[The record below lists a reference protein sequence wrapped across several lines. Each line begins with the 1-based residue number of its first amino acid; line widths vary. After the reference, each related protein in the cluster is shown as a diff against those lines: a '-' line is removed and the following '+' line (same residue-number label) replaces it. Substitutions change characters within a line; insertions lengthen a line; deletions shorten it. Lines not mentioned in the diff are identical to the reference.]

1 MALSWA
7 SDTKPPVLATTTPQ
21 LIKQRLEQ
29 IEAGCGQVVTAACF
43 SYIALSRFGLTRQEL
58 LDVLSLDNGAIKA
71 YGTANMP
78 EGISRFPFVRLAL
91 WQHMAGSLIEMVET
105 DGGCLL
111 CIASTAVLDAVQA
124 RYLAVA
130 KAAAART
137 LCDYWSGRWA
147 GTPKQLGQG
156 VATNRLV
163 PEQVTTRRFSICSGF
178 EIIRA
183 CVCVCVD
190 AMGSF
195 LHQEKKSPS
204 ELCVPGHLF
213 LHVGSAPL
221 HALALMGDDQP
232 LLFDGPVPREN
243 VRALYELPHALV
255 AGGDVEGLDHH
266 VCFDFA
272 FLQRFLQRAPVPE
285 AIALIMQANE
295 FVLGHKAAR
304 GVVFVLMVVVPF
316 CSVFGDEHAHTNKHA
331 QTLFLSFSLSLSLFL
346 SLSVYGIAIVLP
358 RLFYCSYPPATWM
371 CLVFASFNLQQ
382 STSQSQLTVGG
393 RRSSYEW
400 SVPARRQPQAQVAPH
415 LVTTPPPLKQTKRQ
429 YISPQQGGRYGV
441 SPSASRPESH
451 MGAHTQ
457 SKYLVP
463 EVLSTVASRAASP
476 TSTSRAVSR
485 MGTVGRSP
493 SQTQSA
499 YRHPSVGSSAVTR
512 GPYKSHPQDPLMAK
526 KSFVSDLSNIGRKPG
541 RSPFRR

>member
-1 MALSWA
+1 MLARAKPFGVSSATDPTFLSFSFSSLPSSSLLIPSFPVMLSLPHFLFLFCPPSRFACQAVSNALNKCTQPLYARIIADMALSWA

-346 SLSVYGIAIVLP
+346 SFSLVWFVRTAWRPTALGI
-358 RLFYCSYPPATWM
+358 M
-371 CLVFASFNLQQ
+371 Q
-382 STSQSQLTVGG
+382 
-393 RRSSYEW
+393 RSSGW
-400 SVPARRQPQAQVAPH
+400 HAR
-415 LVTTPPPLKQTKRQ
+415 PL
-429 YISPQQGGRYGV
+429 
-441 SPSASRPESH
+441 
-451 MGAHTQ
+451 
-457 SKYLVP
+457 
-463 EVLSTVASRAASP
+463 
-476 TSTSRAVSR
+476 
-485 MGTVGRSP
+485 
-493 SQTQSA
+493 
-499 YRHPSVGSSAVTR
+499 
-512 GPYKSHPQDPLMAK
+512 
-526 KSFVSDLSNIGRKPG
+526 
-541 RSPFRR
+541 RRLWR

>member
-1 MALSWA
+1 MNTVRVFPDPHIFSRDYPRSPGIRQLLQRQARREPAL
-7 SDTKPPVLATTTPQ
+7 
-21 LIKQRLEQ
+21 R
-29 IEAGCGQVVTAACF
+29 G
-43 SYIALSRFGLTRQEL
+43 R
-58 LDVLSLDNGAIKA
+58 
-71 YGTANMP
+71 
-78 EGISRFPFVRLAL
+78 
-91 WQHMAGSLIEMVET
+91 
-105 DGGCLL
+105 GGC
-111 CIASTAVLDAVQA
+111 
-124 RYLAVA
+124 
-130 KAAAART
+130 T
-137 LCDYWSGRWA
+137 LW
-147 GTPKQLGQG
+147 
-156 VATNRLV
+156 
-163 PEQVTTRRFSICSGF
+163 
-178 EIIRA
+178 
-183 CVCVCVD
+183 
-190 AMGSF
+190 
-195 LHQEKKSPS
+195 
-204 ELCVPGHLF
+204 
-213 LHVGSAPL
+213 
-221 HALALMGDDQP
+221 
-232 LLFDGPVPREN
+232 PV
-243 VRALYELPHALV
+243 
-255 AGGDVEGLDHH
+255 DHH
-266 VCFDFA
+266 V
-272 FLQRFLQRAPVPE
+272 L
-285 AIALIMQANE
+285 
-295 FVLGHKAAR
+295 
-304 GVVFVLMVVVPF
+304 
-316 CSVFGDEHAHTNKHA
+316 SAHTRVQHVRPRPNGPRVADNHKQGWVSVWGGTARPLPHSRVPGCSLFSPLFCVCA
-331 QTLFLSFSLSLSLFL
+331 RASLSLSLFLSLSFSLSLSLFLSFSLSLSLFL

>member
-1 MALSWA
+1 
-7 SDTKPPVLATTTPQ
+7 
-21 LIKQRLEQ
+21 
-29 IEAGCGQVVTAACF
+29 
-43 SYIALSRFGLTRQEL
+43 
-58 LDVLSLDNGAIKA
+58 
-71 YGTANMP
+71 
-78 EGISRFPFVRLAL
+78 
-91 WQHMAGSLIEMVET
+91 
-105 DGGCLL
+105 
-111 CIASTAVLDAVQA
+111 
-124 RYLAVA
+124 
-130 KAAAART
+130 
-137 LCDYWSGRWA
+137 
-147 GTPKQLGQG
+147 
-156 VATNRLV
+156 
-163 PEQVTTRRFSICSGF
+163 
-178 EIIRA
+178 
-183 CVCVCVD
+183 
-190 AMGSF
+190 
-195 LHQEKKSPS
+195 
-204 ELCVPGHLF
+204 
-213 LHVGSAPL
+213 
-221 HALALMGDDQP
+221 
-232 LLFDGPVPREN
+232 
-243 VRALYELPHALV
+243 
-255 AGGDVEGLDHH
+255 
-266 VCFDFA
+266 
-272 FLQRFLQRAPVPE
+272 
-285 AIALIMQANE
+285 
-295 FVLGHKAAR
+295 
-304 GVVFVLMVVVPF
+304 
-316 CSVFGDEHAHTNKHA
+316 
-331 QTLFLSFSLSLSLFL
+331 
-346 SLSVYGIAIVLP
+346 
-358 RLFYCSYPPATWM
+358 M